1 MAKSAIPMY
10 EPKMQTK
17 AKLDGAGRIVVP
29 AAFRRALGVKPGD
42 HLMLRVTEP
51 GFMEVWTTQYW
62 VRKTQE
68 TVRKYVPEGVSLVDE
83 LIAERRREAA
93 WEELDFEEARRL
105 RAEHDRQLRD
115 KGGDE

>member
-1 MAKSAIPMY
+1 MTKGKLPMF

-17 AKLDGAGRIVVP
+17 ARLDKAGRIVIP
-29 AAFRRALGVKPGD
+29 AGFRKALNVKPGEY
-42 HLMLRVTEP
+42 LMIRVTEP

-68 TVRKYVPEGVSLVDE
+68 TVRKHVPEGVSVVDE

-93 WEELDFEEARRL
+93 WEELDFDEARRL
-105 RAEHDRQLRD
+105 RAGHDRQLRD